1 MTTIVECL
9 RNYNFDWW
17 SGGNPT
23 DWTLASTTATT
34 ISRLQRNFA
43 KDHPA
48 RQVIP
53 TDRTRKFIYSGESDL
68 RATLT
73 AAAAA
78 DNFEIRQAASGST
91 GIQVN
96 PGQRYAAKVAA
107 RCSVADNLLT
117 IGVVGVTT
125 TAGGT
130 STDTILLR
138 VENGGAWNPQ
148 HGAVPYE
155 WNTSTSLANAIDVT
169 MQTDYRDFGLQ
180 FEVPEDVTSI
190 SIRVSNGSAGA
201 QVIDLGMV
209 SIRSLDYELV
219 GA

>member
-1 MTTIVECL
+1 MTTIPECL

-23 DWTLASTTATT
+23 DWTLASTTNTT
-34 ISRLQRNFA
+34 ISELQRTIA
-43 KDHPA
+43 KDHPS

-53 TDRTRKFIYSGESDL
+53 TDRTRKFIYTGESDL
-68 RATLT
+68 RATISSG
-73 AAAAA
+73 AAA
-78 DNFEIRQAASGST
+78 DAFEIRQAASGSA

-107 RCSVADNLLT
+107 RCSVEDNLLT
-117 IGVVGVTT
+117 IGVVGVV
-125 TAGGT
+125 GT
-130 STDTILLR
+130 TDTILLR
-138 VENGGAWNPQ
+138 VENGGAWSP
-148 HGAVPYE
+148 HHVTYE

-169 MQTDYRDFGLQ
+169 MQTAYREYGLQ
-180 FEVPEDVTSI
+180 FEIPENVTGI
-190 SIRVSNGSAGA
+190 SIRVSNGSSGA

-219 GA
+219 GV